1 MKKRFILLGFIT
13 SILLL
18 ISGCSQ
24 TSAKVY
30 FDSLGGTDI
39 PSIFVSEIKDEASL
53 TPTKEGYDFQ
63 YWAYDISFLEEATLD
78 SLKNLKTNKTVYA
91 YWQPT
96 EYTIT
101 YNNLEDQTH
110 TNQSV
115 YTVEDSSFQLKA
127 PSNRSYYNFLGW
139 KLNPEAT
146 TFITEIDTRVG
157 KNITLYAIYEPINY
171 TITYVDPLNQTN
183 LNPTIYNIEMDVI
196 TFTPLADL
204 SDYDFLGWS
213 LSETEHLILETLDV
227 MTYQNFT
234 LYALWESTV
243 DSQAPVITGLE
254 SIDYTIGNQRPNL
267 LEGVTATDDFDGEVT
282 FTFDDSKV
290 DYEQPGSY
298 IIDYSAID
306 KAGNQ
311 ALETRTIYVFET
323 IDGYYQSATG
333 LSGESLKLELRSI
346 INDGFS
352 GVNYG
357 AARDILQITD
367 RDPNNPSNLIDFYT
381 GNSLPA
387 VWDNGG
393 TWNREHVWPQSLLGV
408 SASNNVVNEA
418 SDLQNLTPSNP
429 STNTSRGNKYFDI
442 VTNTQSYYPTRS
454 SVRGDIARIL
464 LYMETMYIRYNL
476 VNTDP
481 KINEMGKLSTLLK
494 WHIEDPVD
502 DFERNRNE
510 VIFSYQ
516 GNRNPY
522 IDHPEFVE
530 MIYGVIVLDSDT
542 NQYYFFEVLY
552 VDPSF
557 NRKNKFIN

>member
-1 MKKRFILLGFIT
+1 
-13 SILLL
+13 
-18 ISGCSQ
+18 
-24 TSAKVY
+24 
-30 FDSLGGTDI
+30 
-39 PSIFVSEIKDEASL
+39 
-53 TPTKEGYDFQ
+53 
-63 YWAYDISFLEEATLD
+63 
-78 SLKNLKTNKTVYA
+78 
-91 YWQPT
+91 
-96 EYTIT
+96 
-101 YNNLEDQTH
+101 
-110 TNQSV
+110 
-115 YTVEDSSFQLKA
+115 
-127 PSNRSYYNFLGW
+127 
-139 KLNPEAT
+139 
-146 TFITEIDTRVG
+146 
-157 KNITLYAIYEPINY
+157 
-171 TITYVDPLNQTN
+171 
-183 LNPTIYNIEMDVI
+183 MDVI

-290 DYEQPGSY
+290 DYEQPGAY

-311 ALETRTIYVFET
+311 ASKTRTIYVFEA
-323 IDGYYQSATG
+323 IYGYYQSATG

-408 SASNNVVNEA
+408 SASNSVVNEA

-464 LYMETMYIRYNL
+464 LYMETMYVRYTL

-481 KINEMGKLSTLLK
+481 KINQMGKLSTLLK

-510 VIFSYQ
+510 VIFFLS
-516 GNRNPY
+516 R
-522 IDHPEFVE
+522 E
-530 MIYGVIVLDSDT
+530 
-542 NQYYFFEVLY
+542 
-552 VDPSF
+552 
-557 NRKNKFIN
+557 